1 MMLKNICLCLG
12 NFNKFVV
19 LNEMK
24 LLILILKFWVLM
36 NIVFFV
42 GVERWLINLISVLNK
57 YFDEKKV
64 FFFEDSYLDIESNK
78 IVDK

>member
-19 LNEMK
+19 LNGMK
-24 LLILILKFWVLM
+24 LLRLILKFWVLM

-57 YFDEKKV
+57 YFDENKV

-78 IVDK
+78 IIDK

>member
-78 IVDK
+78 IIDK

>member
-19 LNEMK
+19 LNGMK
-24 LLILILKFWVLM
+24 LLKLILKFWVLM

-78 IVDK
+78 IIDK